1 MGHALPDLALQS
13 HRKILFYVIFDLEEL
28 ALVVRRQVLLVVEGG
43 FQSKQV
49 LFMLDLFDLLA
60 LQALYGLLAAQD
72 VRGVHIFHDVFN
84 ISERGLVDVDHGLH
98 LGGED
103 ELL

>member
-13 HRKILFYVIFDLEEL
+13 HWKILFYVIFDLEEL
-28 ALVVRRQVLLVVEGG
+28 ALVVRRQVLLVVESG

-60 LQALYGLLAAQD
+60 PQALNGLLAAQD
-72 VRGVHIFHDVFN
+72 IRGVHIFHDIFN
-84 ISERGLVDVDHGLH
+84 VSERGLVDIDHGLH
-98 LGGED
+98 LRRED
-103 ELL
+103 